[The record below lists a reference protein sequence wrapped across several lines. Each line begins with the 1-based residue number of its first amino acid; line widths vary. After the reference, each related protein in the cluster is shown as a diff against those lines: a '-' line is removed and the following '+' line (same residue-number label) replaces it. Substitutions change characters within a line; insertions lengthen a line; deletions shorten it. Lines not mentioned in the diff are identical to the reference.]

1 LRILGIETALGQSEV
16 ALLNGS
22 ASSVPRTITD
32 GEVYSEK
39 VVQLIKSLLAS
50 QDASLESLDGIAIS
64 IGPGSFTGLRIGLGV
79 AKGLAIAVNR
89 PVVAVSTL
97 DALAG
102 SVIYGRRIESEK
114 GFAALIDAKRGDYYC
129 AFYLNKE
136 GAVFRTKDP
145 HVATVAEVVKELPAE
160 WRLLVTGDSRQRL
173 EEQLRKADPPAGS
186 TILRKESFG
195 QIIER
200 SAQFSTAAAMLGLQ
214 KAQRGE
220 FADVAS
226 LEPSYLKDFVIHN
239 VN

>member
-1 LRILGIETALGQSEV
+1 LRILGIETALAQSGI
-16 ALLNGS
+16 ALIDTSTGGAPHTMS
-22 ASSVPRTITD
+22 D

-50 QDASLESLDGIAIS
+50 QEISPGNLDGIAVS

-79 AKGLAIAVNR
+79 AKGLAIAADR
-89 PVVAVSTL
+89 PIVAISTL

-102 SVIYGRRIESEK
+102 SVVYGGLIENEK

-129 AFYLNKE
+129 AFYANKE
-136 GAVFRTKDP
+136 GTILRTRDP
-145 HVATVAEVVKELPAE
+145 HVATLAEIVKELPAE
-160 WRLLVTGDSRQRL
+160 RLLLVTSDSRQRL
-173 EEQLRKADPPAGS
+173 EEQLRTSSPSTCPTVQVIGSSTSVSPA
-186 TILRKESFG
+186 
-195 QIIER
+195 
-200 SAQFSTAAAMLGLQ
+200 AAAAMLGLE

>member
-16 ALLNGS
+16 ALQDGS
-22 ASSVPRTITD
+22 TGGYPHTITD

-39 VVQLIKSLLAS
+39 VIQLIRSLLAS

-64 IGPGSFTGLRIGLGV
+64 VGPGSFTGLRIGLGV

-102 SVIYGRRIESEK
+102 SVIYGGRIENEK
-114 GFAALIDAKRGDYYC
+114 GFAVLIDAKRGDYYC
-129 AFYLNKE
+129 AFYVNKE
-136 GAVFRTKDP
+136 GIVLRTEGP

-160 WRLLVTGDSRQRL
+160 WRLLVTGDSQQRL

-186 TILRKESFG
+186 TIR
-195 QIIER
+195 IIER
-200 SAQFSTAAAMLGLQ
+200 SAQFSPAAAVAMLGLQ

>member
-16 ALLNGS
+16 ALQDGS
-22 ASSVPRTITD
+22 TRGYPQTTTD
-32 GEVYSEK
+32 GEVYSER
-39 VVQLIKSLLAS
+39 VVQLIRSLLAS
-50 QDASLESLDGIAIS
+50 QEASLESLDGIAVS

-79 AKGLAIAVNR
+79 AKGLAIAVDR
-89 PVVAVSTL
+89 PIVAISTL

-102 SVIYGRRIESEK
+102 SVIYGGLIENEK

-129 AFYLNKE
+129 AFYVNKE

-145 HVATVAEVVKELPAE
+145 HIATVAGVAKELPAE

-173 EEQLRKADPPAGS
+173 EEQLRKANLSAGS
-186 TILRKESFG
+186 SIP
-195 QIIER
+195 IIER
-200 SAQFSTAAAMLGLQ
+200 SAQFSPAAAIAILGLQ

>member
-16 ALLNGS
+16 ALQDGS
-22 ASSVPRTITD
+22 TGRYPHTITD

-39 VVQLIKSLLAS
+39 VVQLIRSLLAS
-50 QDASLESLDGIAIS
+50 QHASLESLDGIATS

-79 AKGLAIAVNR
+79 TKGLAIAVDR

-102 SVIYGRRIESEK
+102 SVIYGGLIENEK

-129 AFYLNKE
+129 AFYVNKE
-136 GAVFRTKDP
+136 GAVLRTKDP
-145 HVATVAEVVKELPAE
+145 HVATVAEVMSELPAE
-160 WRLLVTGDSRQRL
+160 WRLLVTGESRQRL
-173 EEQLRKADPPAGS
+173 EEQVRRADPSEIPS
-186 TILRKESFG
+186 V
-195 QIIER
+195 QVIER
-200 SAQFSTAAAMLGLQ
+200 SARFSPAAAITVLGLQ
-214 KAQRGE
+214 KALRGE

>member
-16 ALLNGS
+16 ALQDGS
-22 ASSVPRTITD
+22 TGGYPHTITD

-39 VVQLIKSLLAS
+39 VIQLIRSLLAS

-64 IGPGSFTGLRIGLGV
+64 VGPGSFTGLRIGLGV

-102 SVIYGRRIESEK
+102 SVIYGGRIENEK
-114 GFAALIDAKRGDYYC
+114 GFAVLIDAKRGDYYC
-129 AFYLNKE
+129 AFYVNKE
-136 GAVFRTKDP
+136 GIVLRTKGP

-160 WRLLVTGDSRQRL
+160 WRLLVTGDSQQRL

-186 TILRKESFG
+186 TIR
-195 QIIER
+195 IIER
-200 SAQFSTAAAMLGLQ
+200 SAQFSPAAAVAMLGLQ

>member
-1 LRILGIETALGQSEV
+1 LRILGIETALRQSEV
-16 ALLNGS
+16 ALQDGS
-22 ASSVPRTITD
+22 TGGYPHTITD

-39 VVQLIKSLLAS
+39 VIQLIRSLLAS

-64 IGPGSFTGLRIGLGV
+64 VGPGSFTGLRIGLGV

-102 SVIYGRRIESEK
+102 SVIYGGRIENEK
-114 GFAALIDAKRGDYYC
+114 GFAVLIDAKRGDYYC
-129 AFYLNKE
+129 AFYVNKE
-136 GAVFRTKDP
+136 GIVLRTEGP

-160 WRLLVTGDSRQRL
+160 WRLLVTGDSQQRL

-186 TILRKESFG
+186 TIR
-195 QIIER
+195 IIER
-200 SAQFSTAAAMLGLQ
+200 SAQFSPAAAVAMLGLQ